1 MTAGDVCNRHVVITT
16 ADMRVVE
23 AADLMKAHH
32 VGDLVV
38 VRQPDGDRVP
48 IGILTDR
55 DIALSVGRLVRHPE
69 LKVLD
74 VMSAN
79 LVTSG
84 EGENLYDVLKR
95 MQSHGIRRL
104 PIVNERGGL
113 EGIVTFDDV
122 IELLSEELTD
132 LAKLVVREQKREQ
145 SAV

>member
-38 VRQPDGDRVP
+38 VRQPDGERVP

-69 LKVLD
+69 LEVLD

>member
-38 VRQPDGDRVP
+38 VRQPDGERVP
-48 IGILTDR
+48 TGILTDR

>member
-1 MTAGDVCNRHVVITT
+1 
-16 ADMRVVE
+16 MRVVE

-38 VRQPDGDRVP
+38 VRQADGERVP

-84 EGENLYDVLKR
+84 EGENLYDVLNR

-104 PIVNERGGL
+104 PIVNERGVL
-113 EGIVTFDDV
+113 EGILTFDDV
-122 IELLSEELTD
+122 LELLSGELTD
-132 LAKLVVREQKREQ
+132 LAKLVVREQKRER
-145 SAV
+145 SDI